1 MPLRAISFIAI
12 LLVACGSAPASPSA
26 KPTAPTAMRTDSSK
40 SEDALAALNREAAKL
55 GVTEPVAGIAIEDPF
70 RGLETDSPA
79 TQAWIEAQ
87 SRATEA
93 ALAKARDPKAEARLA
108 ELLTIGSL
116 TSVQLAADRVFFML
130 REGSRERP
138 ALFVHD
144 RSRAS
149 EVAAERPIVNP
160 LDFGPNAALDY
171 AVASEDGNYVAFG
184 VSNSGDE
191 RAVLRIYDVNAGR
204 LLPDTIEH
212 AKWASLEWQN
222 DGRGFYYSRYPK
234 PGEPD
239 YNAKEPDSYYP
250 RVFHHRLGNDPAADP
265 QLFSGDKP
273 VDFPGASLDETDR
286 YVVINNYRSWT
297 QSDVWFWD
305 RGANIKTRPL
315 VPSAPTAFTPVVQ
328 NRDNNTTGLVH
339 RGQLY
344 LITNIDAPKKR
355 VVRVAPAQ
363 AGDPARWQTLI
374 PESNATLDD
383 VAFTKDH
390 IVVHGID
397 NVRSKLS
404 VYDLQGKAQAEIELP
419 MAGSVVALSA
429 ARDRD
434 ELAFVWS
441 SFFHPPTLFTYDIKT
456 RKLSE
461 LYRVK
466 SSFDAASYEL
476 VQQTVTSRDGTPI
489 NVYYG
494 QRRGSPKT
502 GDTPV
507 LINGYGGFDVS
518 LLPEF
523 TRSALYWLERG
534 GIYAVANLRGGGEF
548 GEAWHRAGMLA
559 NKHHVFEDFEA
570 VIRWFPA
577 SGLSN
582 PSRIAITGG
591 SNGGLLMGALLTRAP
606 DAFAATATYVG
617 LYDMLRY
624 PKFPPAALWTS
635 EYGDPNEPEAARYLL
650 AYSPYHNVKPG
661 VDYPAALIETAD
673 HDTRVFWGHSA
684 KFAARLQ
691 TATRGS
697 RPIHFYLER
706 SVGHGRGTSLADL
719 VKRQARQLAFFSI
732 ALGLEPPTSAATSAR
747 DNPPAPP
754 VTAQ

>member
-1 MPLRAISFIAI
+1 MALRAIVFAI
-12 LLVACGSAPASPSA
+12 LLSGCGSAPVSPNA
-26 KPTAPTAMRTDSSK
+26 NPVLPTPVIAESSK
-40 SEDALAALNREAAKL
+40 PEGALAEINRDAAKL
-55 GVTEPVAGIAIEDPF
+55 GVTEPVGGIPVEDPF
-70 RGLETDSPA
+70 RGLEEDSA
-79 TQAWIEAQ
+79 NTKTWIETQ

-108 ELLTIGSL
+108 ELLTIGAL
-116 TSVQLAADRVFFML
+116 TSVQLAGDRVFFTL
-130 REGSRERP
+130 RDGSRERP

-144 RSRAS
+144 RSRAT
-149 EVAAERPIVNP
+149 EVTAERPIVDP

-171 AVASEDGNYVAFG
+171 AVASEDGGYVAFG
-184 VSNSGDE
+184 ISDSGDE
-191 RAVLRIYDVNAGR
+191 RSSLRVYDVNAGR
-204 LLPDTIEH
+204 VLPDTIEH
-212 AKWASLEWQN
+212 AKWASIEWQN
-222 DGRGFYYSRYPK
+222 DSRGFYYSRYPK

-239 YNAKEPDSYYP
+239 YNDKEPDSYYP
-250 RVFHHRLGNDPAADP
+250 RVFQHGLGTDPSSDTK
-265 QLFSGDKP
+265 LFSGDKP
-273 VDFPGASLDETDR
+273 VDFPAASLDETDR
-286 YVVINNYRSWT
+286 YLLINNYRTWT
-297 QSDVWFWD
+297 QSDVWLWD
-305 RGANIKTRPL
+305 RGANAKSRPV
-315 VPSAPTAFTPVVQ
+315 VPTAPTAFTPVVQ
-328 NRDNNTTGLVH
+328 NRDNNTFGVVH

-344 LITNIDAPKKR
+344 LVTNIDAPKKR
-355 VVRVAPAQ
+355 VVRVTPAQ
-363 AGDPARWQTLI
+363 ASDPARWQTLI
-374 PESNATLDD
+374 PESSATLDD

-397 NVRSKLS
+397 NVRSKLW
-404 VYDLQGKAQAEIELP
+404 VYDLQGKSQGEIELP
-419 MAGSVVALSA
+419 MAGSVIALSG
-429 ARDRD
+429 ARNRD
-434 ELAFVWS
+434 EIAFVWS

-461 LYRVK
+461 LFRVK
-466 SSFDAASYEL
+466 SSFDAARYEL
-476 VQQTVTSRDGTPI
+476 IQQTVTSRDGTPI

-494 QRRGSPKT
+494 QRRGAPKT
-502 GDTPV
+502 GDAPV

-548 GEAWHRAGMLA
+548 GETWHRAGMLA
-559 NKHHVFEDFEA
+559 DKQHVFEDFES
-570 VIRWFPA
+570 VIRWFSS
-577 SGLSN
+577 SGLSK

-650 AYSPYHNVKPG
+650 AYSPYHNVKAG

-691 TATRGS
+691 TATRGA
-697 RPIHFYLER
+697 RPIHFYMER

-719 VKRQARQLAFFSI
+719 VKRQARQLAFFTL
-732 ALGLEPPTSAATSAR
+732 ALDLDSPTSASNDTGANARTS
-747 DNPPAPP
+747 PS
-754 VTAQ
+754 TAQ

>member
-1 MPLRAISFIAI
+1 MALRAISFFAI
-12 LLVACGSAPASPSA
+12 LSCACGSAPASPA
-26 KPTAPTAMRTDSSK
+26 TKPAAPTPVAAQSTK
-40 SEDALAALNREAAKL
+40 SNDALAPLNRDAAKL
-55 GVTEPVAGIAIEDPF
+55 AVTEVIGGVTVDDPY
-70 RGLETDSPA
+70 RGLEEDSPD
-79 TQAWIEAQ
+79 TRAWIEAQ
-87 SRATEA
+87 SRATET

-108 ELLTIGSL
+108 ELLAIGALS
-116 TSVQLAADRVFFML
+116 SVQLAGDRVFFML

-144 RSRAS
+144 RSRAT
-149 EVAAERPIVNP
+149 EVTAERPIVDP
-160 LDFGPNAALDY
+160 RDFGPNAALDY
-171 AVASEDGNYVAFG
+171 AVASEDGSYVAFG
-184 VSNSGDE
+184 VSDSGDE
-191 RAVLRIYDVNAGR
+191 RAVLRVFDVNAGR
-204 LLPDTIEH
+204 MLPDAIEH
-212 AKWASLEWQN
+212 AKWASIEWQN
-222 DGRGFYYSRYPK
+222 DGQGFYYSRYPK
-234 PGEPD
+234 EGEPD
-239 YNAKEPDSYYP
+239 YDAKQPDSYFP
-250 RVFHHRLGNDPAADP
+250 RVFHHRVGTDPRADP
-265 QLFSGDKP
+265 KLYSGDKP

-286 YVVINNYRSWT
+286 YLVINNYRSWT
-297 QSDVWFWD
+297 QSDVWLWD
-305 RGANIKTRPL
+305 RGANANARTAVPPATR
-315 VPSAPTAFTPVVQ
+315 ANAFVPVVRD
-328 NRDNNTTGLVH
+328 RDNSTTGVVH

-355 VVRVAPAQ
+355 VLRVTPAQ
-363 AGDPARWQTLI
+363 AGDPARWQTVV
-374 PESNATLDD
+374 PESSATLDD
-383 VAFTKDH
+383 VAFTRDH

-397 NVRSKLS
+397 NVRSKLWI
-404 VYDLQGKAQAEIELP
+404 YDREGKPHGEIELP
-419 MAGSVVALSA
+419 IAGSVAALSG
-429 ARDRD
+429 ARGRD

-441 SFFHPPTLFTYDIKT
+441 SCFYPPTLFVYDIRT

-466 SSFDAASYEL
+466 SSFDAADYEL
-476 VQQTVTSRDGTPI
+476 IQQSVPSRDGTPI

-494 QRRGSPKT
+494 QRRGAAKA
-502 GDTPV
+502 GDVPV

-523 TRSALYWLERG
+523 TRSALFWLERG

-548 GEAWHRAGMLA
+548 GETWHRAGMLT
-559 NKHHVFEDFEA
+559 NKQHVFEDFEA
-570 VIRWFPA
+570 VIRWF
-577 SGLSN
+577 SHTGLSK

-673 HDTRVFWGHSA
+673 HDTRVFWGHST

-691 TATRGS
+691 TATKGA
-697 RPIHFYLER
+697 RPIHFYMER

-719 VKRQARQLAFFSI
+719 VKRQARQFAFFSL
-732 ALGLEPPTSAATSAR
+732 ALGLESPVNTAPASPPT
-747 DNPPAPP
+747 
-754 VTAQ
+754 AQ